1 MQNKPRPR
9 HTCRKSFLSYLADHL
24 GVHGAAW
31 KTTLVFWMASLG
43 VGLVAVG
50 FARLADAAG
59 HLQRHWL
66 IHFPTFFLTA
76 TPMAT
81 AALVYASERFFPQA
95 TGSGIPQVIAALRLP
110 ADAADRWRLLV
121 LPIALAKVVMT
132 SIGLLCGLSIGREG
146 PTIQV
151 SAAIMVAFHRV
162 TAKWVRFPSIY
173 LNQGLVLA
181 GGAAGLAAAFNTPL
195 AGIVFAIEELG
206 HSFEERLSGI
216 TLTAVIFS
224 GLASIS
230 LMGDYFYFGQVSTNL
245 PLGAS
250 WAVIPLCGLGGGA
263 AGGLFA
269 SALLAG
275 NRSLQPMRKRH
286 PLPFGMAA
294 GLLLVCLGLLSH
306 GHTLGTGYPEASTL
320 LGNQTAGPYM
330 PNLLS
335 PVFKMLATFLSYCSG
350 VPGGLFSPS
359 LAAGAELGAVLHRL
373 APLAPEQSV
382 VLLGMAAYFVGVI
395 QTPITAL
402 VIITEMT
409 NNHQL
414 MLPLMATIVLAQ
426 ATSRLVCP
434 EPLYHALAKGFALHE
449 PKNGPGRI
457 ANG

>member
-1 MQNKPRPR
+1 MRNKPQPR
-9 HTCRKSFLSYLADHL
+9 QTCRKSLLSCLSGHL
-24 GVHGAAW
+24 GGHGMAW
-31 KTTLVFWMASLG
+31 KTTLVFWMASLC

-66 IHFPTFFLTA
+66 THFPVLFLTA
-76 TPMAT
+76 IPIAT
-81 AALVYASERFFPQA
+81 ATLVYVSERFFPEA

-110 ADAADRWRLLV
+110 ADAADRWRLLA
-121 LPIALAKVVMT
+121 LPIALVKVVMT

-151 SAAIMVAFHRV
+151 GAAIMVAFHRM
-162 TAKWVRFPSIY
+162 TARWVRFPAIY
-173 LNQGLVLA
+173 LNHGLVLA

-206 HSFEERLSGI
+206 RSFEERLSGI

-224 GLASIS
+224 GLASLS
-230 LMGDYFYFGQVSTNL
+230 LMGNYYYFGQVSTSI
-245 PLGAS
+245 PLDAS
-250 WAVIPLCGLGGGA
+250 WAIIPLCGLGGGV

-275 NRSLQPMRKRH
+275 HRRLQPLRKRH
-286 PLPFGMAA
+286 PLPFGMVA

-306 GHTLGTGYPEASTL
+306 GHAFGTGYLEASAL
-320 LGNQTAGPYM
+320 LGNQMADPYV
-330 PNLLS
+330 PILLS
-335 PVFKMLATFLSYCSG
+335 PLFKMLATFLSYCSG

-359 LAAGAELGAVLHRL
+359 LAAGAELGAVLHQL

-414 MLPLMATIVLAQ
+414 MLPLMTTIVLAQ

-434 EPLYHALAKGFALHE
+434 EPLYRALAKGFC
-449 PKNGPGRI
+449 PP
-457 ANG
+457 